1 MRPRD
6 LVPARGHENLCE
18 RQQVSYNDEN
28 MMSLGAPLII
38 ITVIAAGSD
47 GGQDQQVVGHFR
59 MSDPDELRGR

>member
-1 MRPRD
+1 
-6 LVPARGHENLCE
+6 
-18 RQQVSYNDEN
+18 